1 MCNGLSGFYHRSGRT
16 FFVEPDDVGD
26 VSHGAVL
33 SRMPKKYHKDDDLVA
48 FEFPDWTEKSF
59 HWDHP
64 GEIPDWADKNACV
77 RLLKQVKPIWKKYE
91 RVCNRACV
99 EYKKMY
105 ARARADYERVCNQ
118 SQDEYMKVRDQ
129 AWAEHEKVSAPARAE
144 YEKVCDQAL
153 AEMIDELS
161 KINGYLAN

>member
-1 MCNGLSGFYHRSGRT
+1 MCNGLSGFYHKSGTT
-16 FFVEPDDVGD
+16 FFIEPDDDGN
-26 VSHGAVL
+26 VSHGEVL
-33 SRMPKKYHKDDDLVA
+33 KRIPKKYHKDEDMVA

-91 RVCNRACV
+91 
-99 EYKKMY
+99 
-105 ARARADYERVCNQ
+105 
-118 SQDEYMKVRDQ
+118 KVWDQ
-129 AWAEHEKVSAPARAE
+129 AWGE
-144 YEKVCDQAL
+144 YMKVCDQAQDNYEKVWDR
-153 AEMIDELS
+153 AWTEMIDELS